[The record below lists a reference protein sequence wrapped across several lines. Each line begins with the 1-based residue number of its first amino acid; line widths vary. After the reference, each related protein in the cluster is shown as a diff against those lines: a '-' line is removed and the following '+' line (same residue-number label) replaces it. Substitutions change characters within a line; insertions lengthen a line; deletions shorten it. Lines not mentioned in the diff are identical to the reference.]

1 MANNQKQHN
10 RQGYQRRVQSRKEVQ
25 SVKGSAF
32 DGDLGAAFGMVLAR
46 LDQMDRE
53 MRIMA
58 NSLEAMREVDDSK
71 RQAVLARNVEEKR
84 VGIEGIQAARE
95 EMIKLAEQN
104 PIDENIRAQYIKQG
118 LKEAEINR
126 NKKRARFQELIKNQ
140 ERGEIYSHENQPHRL
155 TINGYSWVIKPG
167 MNSNVPASF
176 IELWNDRIEMNR
188 YAQERMQEI
197 AGQQDFGHVQ
207 VWRDAGRVNV

>member
-95 EMIKLAEQN
+95 EMMKLAEQN

-118 LKEAEINR
+118 LKAPIPEAQL
-126 NKKRARFQELIKNQ
+126 FSL
-140 ERGEIYSHENQPHRL
+140 
-155 TINGYSWVIKPG
+155 NGV
-167 MNSNVPASF
+167 
-176 IELWNDRIEMNR
+176 L
-188 YAQERMQEI
+188 Q
-197 AGQQDFGHVQ
+197 
-207 VWRDAGRVNV
+207 